1 MTKKTKQHNNPD
13 PVFDDTGPSS
23 SQTPYLV
30 PAHTGVQ
37 IESILSVGDQVG
49 VKLISH
55 RFAAKRFGRGNHDP
69 SIP

>member
-37 IESILSVGDQVG
+37 IESIQSVCDQVG
-49 VKLISH
+49 VKE
-55 RFAAKRFGRGNHDP
+55 APTA
-69 SIP
+69 